1 MKIFKLNIPLL
12 DESVLCKI
20 DNNDF
25 VYISGQVYIMRDRAH
40 KRYIEENKDILSLK
54 GSAIY
59 YAGPTENKITGPTT
73 SSRMDRYTEFFS
85 DKGVRIFIGK
95 GERDLDMMKNIYSKN
110 RSVYLITFGGLA
122 AYLSKKTSDLKPVL
136 YEDLGCE
143 AVYTVNLKNFPCI
156 CRK

>member
-1 MKIFKLNIPLL
+1 VKVFKINIPLI
-12 DESVLCKI
+12 DESVLKEI
-20 DNNDF
+20 GNNDF
-25 VYISGQVYIMRDRAH
+25 VYISGKVYIMRDRAH
-40 KRYIEENKDILSLK
+40 KRYIEKNDNTLSLK

-95 GERDLDMMKNIYSKN
+95 GERDTELLKNIYSKN
-110 RSVYLITFGGLA
+110 NSVYLITFGGLA